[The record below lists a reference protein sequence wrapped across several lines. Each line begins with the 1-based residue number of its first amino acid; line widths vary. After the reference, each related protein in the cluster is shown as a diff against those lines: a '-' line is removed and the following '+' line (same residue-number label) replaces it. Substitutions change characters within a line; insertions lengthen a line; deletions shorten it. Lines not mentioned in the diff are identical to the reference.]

1 MSDMLAPYLPRIVRY
16 WNSDAPG
23 QIHRSIDGS
32 MVLVDISG
40 FTQMSERLARHGKV
54 GAEEVTEVI
63 DSTLGR
69 LLPAAYAYGA
79 NLVKFG
85 GDSMLLLFTSDGHA
99 QRACTAA
106 LAMRREL
113 QSIGTFV
120 TTAGQVHLR
129 MSVGV
134 HSGMFDFFLVGGS
147 HHELIVAGPCATW
160 TVEMEAAA
168 AAGQILLS
176 PATASALPRRNHGK
190 AVADGT
196 LLRGEVAADRFE
208 FPIETSPEI
217 DLGPFVPKVLRQF
230 LLAGGVEPE
239 HRLVTVAF
247 VHFWGFDDL
256 IEREGSASAAR
267 SLDQVVRA
275 VQEACDRHEVTFL
288 GTDIAADGGKFIL
301 TAGVPVATGN
311 EEEQMLST
319 VRQLASTDL
328 PLPLSIGV
336 NWGPVFAGEVGP
348 PDRRTYTVLGDTV
361 NLAARLMAKASTG
374 QVVTAHEV
382 LEGSRTIFETTN
394 LPPFHVKGKKAPV
407 TASLLGGPVGTRAN
421 ESPIPLVGRES
432 ELGHLVTAFE
442 EAKQLPG
449 RLVMVAAEPGMG
461 KSRLLQEFLQ
471 QIDPGQIFRVECQLY
486 QSATPYFPFRALLR
500 QALGIEGHDIR
511 EMDSQLRKLVATHAP
526 ELSPWL
532 SLLAAPLN
540 LEIEES
546 PEAAELDDQYRPA
559 RTIETVRALLEKV
572 VHQPVVFVI
581 GDIHWMDVASCELL
595 TGLISSLEHMPWL
608 LVVTTRPIEAAFT
621 LPDRPW
627 ATRISLERLD
637 QAQTEALIG
646 SATKASPLR
655 PQQVKTLAARADGNP
670 LFVIELLQ
678 ALRDGADVESLPQSV
693 EGLIG
698 ARIDKLPPIDR
709 NVLRRMA
716 VLGNRFQID
725 HTAAVLPDTSNA
737 ERIRAIRRIGDL
749 MTINQG
755 GWVQFRH
762 ALIRDAAYGGLPFRT
777 RQRLHAQVG
786 DYICAASGDKGE
798 SQAELLSLHY
808 FRAQHW
814 DAAWRFSRVA
824 GDGAKEVYANAEAAT
839 LYTRALDASRR
850 INVGSSE
857 RAEVFKGLAQVQ
869 YEAGFFDAA
878 KSALRNAIK
887 LVSDD
892 LLSGADLHLQL
903 ARVFQK
909 LGAFTPALRETA
921 IGLRL
926 VEGVESSE
934 AMKARA
940 RLRAFRAGILS
951 DQFRPREAL
960 RVGLPAVEEAQ
971 ASGELE
977 SLARVYSYID
987 EAYQTLGQRD
997 MAIHE
1002 PMALEIFETLGNL
1015 PGIALLTNNLGVQAY
1030 SDGRW
1035 DEAISFYSRG
1045 QDASRRSGNEAME
1058 GVAATN
1064 LGEVLISRGRLA
1076 EAEEVLTEAK
1086 GVLRANKYLRFALFA
1101 ETQLGRLSL
1110 ERGDLVEAIS
1120 ALKAVVA
1127 EATSQNQTLIAV
1139 DAAVHL
1145 AEAYVR
1151 SNDPEAALNVVAEA
1165 QQLAGDDAAL
1175 FEIPLGRVQ
1184 ARALLTLGRREEAAA
1199 HIATALAGA
1208 RQQGLIFEQALLLL
1222 IQAELAVSQ
1231 DPDSVGDALG
1241 EAERLLKGLGVQER
1255 YLARNPSAMP

>member
-1 MSDMLAPYLPRIVRY
+1 MLQPYLPQIVRS
-16 WNSDAPG
+16 WNTDAPG
-23 QIHRSIDGS
+23 QIYRNIEGS

-69 LLPAAYAYGA
+69 LLPAAYGYGA
-79 NLVKFG
+79 NLLKFG
-85 GDSMLLLFTSDGHA
+85 GDSMLLIFTKDGHA
-99 QRACTAA
+99 QRACAAA

-113 QSIGTFV
+113 HSIGTFA
-120 TTAGQVHLR
+120 TTAGQVNLR

-168 AAGQILLS
+168 TAGQILLS
-176 PATASALPRRNHGK
+176 PDTASALPRHNQGK
-190 AVADGT
+190 AVGDGI
-196 LLRGEVAADRFE
+196 LLRGVVEADRLE
-208 FPIETSPEI
+208 FRPETSPEI
-217 DLGPFVPKVLRQF
+217 DLAPFVPTVLRQF

-239 HRLVTVAF
+239 HRLATVAF
-247 VHFWGFDDL
+247 VHYWGFDDL
-256 IEREGSASAAR
+256 IQKEGAESAAR
-267 SLDQVVRA
+267 GLDQVVRS
-275 VQEACDRHEVTFL
+275 VQEATERHEVTFL
-288 GTDIAADGGKFIL
+288 GTDIAAHGGKIIL
-301 TAGVPVATGN
+301 TAGVPIATGN
-311 EEEQMLST
+311 DEEQMLLT

-328 PLPLSIGV
+328 PFPLSIGV

-394 LPPFHVKGKKAPV
+394 LPPFQVKGKKAPV
-407 TASLLGGPVGTRAN
+407 IASLLGGAVGTRAS
-421 ESPIPLVGRES
+421 ESRLPLVGRES
-432 ELGHLVTAFE
+432 ELSHLINAFE
-442 EAKQLPG
+442 EARHLPG

-461 KSRLLQEFLQ
+461 KSRLLHEFLQ
-471 QIDPGQIFRVECQLY
+471 QIDPGRIVRAECQLY

-500 QALGIEGHDIR
+500 QALGIDGHYNW
-511 EMDSQLRKLVATHAP
+511 EAASQLRKLVTSHAP
-526 ELSPWL
+526 ELLPWL

-546 PEAAELDDQYRPA
+546 PQVAELDDQYRPA
-559 RTIETVRALLEKV
+559 RTIEAVRVLLEKV
-572 VHQPVVFVI
+572 ISQPVVFVI
-581 GDIHWMDVASCELL
+581 GDIHWMDAASCELL
-595 TGLISSLEHMPWL
+595 TGLLSSLESKPWL
-608 LVVTTRPIEAAFT
+608 LVLTTRPIETAFT
-621 LPDRPW
+621 LPDQPW
-627 ATRISLERLD
+627 ATRIDLEPLS
-637 QAQTEALIG
+637 QALTEALINT
-646 SATKASPLR
+646 ATKVAPLL

-678 ALRDGADVESLPQSV
+678 ALKEGADVESLPHSV
-693 EGLIG
+693 EDLIG

-716 VLGNRFQID
+716 VLGNRFQIE

-749 MTINQG
+749 MTINQA

-786 DYICAASGDKGE
+786 DFICSTSGDQAD

-814 DAAWRFSRVA
+814 DDAWRFSRVA
-824 GDGAKEVYANAEAAT
+824 GDRAKEVYANAEAAT
-839 LYTRALDASRR
+839 FYARALDVARR
-850 INVGSSE
+850 INVGSFE
-857 RAEVFKGLAQVQ
+857 RAEVLKGLAQVQ
-869 YEAGFFDAA
+869 YEAGSFAAA
-878 KSALRNAIK
+878 KSALRNAIR
-887 LVSDD
+887 LVADD

-926 VEGVESSE
+926 VEAIESSE
-934 AMKARA
+934 AVKARA

-1035 DEAISFYSRG
+1035 DEAISFYIRG

-1064 LGEVLISRGRLA
+1064 LGEVLISKGRLT
-1076 EAEEVLTEAK
+1076 EAEVVLTEAK
-1086 GVLRANKYLRFALFA
+1086 GVLRAHKYLRFALFA

-1110 ERGDLVEAIS
+1110 ERGNFAEAIS
-1120 ALKAVVA
+1120 ALKDVVA

-1151 SNDPEAALNVVAEA
+1151 SNDPEAALRVVAEA

-1175 FEIPLGRVQ
+1175 FEIPLGRVR
-1184 ARALLTLGRREEAAA
+1184 ARALLTLGRHEEAAA
-1199 HIATALAGA
+1199 HTATALAGS
-1208 RQQGLIFEQALLLL
+1208 RQQGLVFEQALLLL
-1222 IQAELAVSQ
+1222 IQAELALAE
-1231 DPDSVGDALG
+1231 DPDSVRDALG
-1241 EAERLLKGLGVQER
+1241 EAERLLKGLGVSDR